1 MRDGFRQSMAW
12 LHTWCGLVGGWLL
25 CAIFLT
31 GTLSVFREPITRWMQ
46 AKPQLAASAVLQ
58 AQGLDSALRHLQT
71 QAPAA
76 AFWRL
81 ELPAQP
87 GDALEL
93 FWRTPAGMQQAAMHP
108 ATGALLPQ
116 PWGRQTEGGRHF
128 MSFHYTLHGGTAG
141 FWLVGAIAM
150 GALVALASGVVVHR
164 RIFQDFFTFRPG
176 KGQRS
181 WLDAHNATAVL
192 ALPFLFMIV
201 YTGLAFF
208 YTSYM
213 PLPLHAVYGW
223 GEQAH
228 GRYQAELQPQAG
240 ARRQRSGQPA
250 ALPAL
255 APLLQQAQALNG
267 GPARTLLVE
276 RPGDASAVLRVF
288 AAAGDTAGTRTLL
301 NPRASVTFDMEGA
314 VLERRGPDPDA
325 THGLRDAHH
334 VVESLHVVAFGG
346 WTMKWLYFLSGLLG
360 MAMVATGTLL
370 FSVKRRQRSLR
381 EFGAG
386 TAPFYRVVEACNV
399 AALAGTALASIGYFY
414 ANRLLPV
421 GLAGRVDAEIHAFLW
436 LWLASALHALARP
449 PRRAWQEQLGAAAVL
464 CLALPVLNWATTGQG
479 LWRYLAGADWQSAG
493 VEVVALGLG
502 GLLACMAW
510 RLRPQAVGTTPRAR
524 PKVAA

>member
-1 MRDGFRQSMAW
+1 MAW

-46 AKPQLAASAVLQ
+46 AKPRLAGAPGLQ
-58 AQGLDSALRHLQT
+58 DRGLDSALRHLQT
-71 QAPAA
+71 QAPDA

-93 FWRTPAGMQQAAMHP
+93 FWRTPAGPRHAALDP

-150 GALVALASGVVVHR
+150 GALAALASGVVVHR

-176 KGQRS
+176 RGQRS

-192 ALPFLFMIV
+192 TLPFLFMIV

-208 YTSYM
+208 GTSYM
-213 PLPLHAVYGW
+213 PLPVHAVYGW
-223 GEQAH
+223 DGQAH
-228 GRYQAELQPQAG
+228 GRYQAELEPRAG
-240 ARRQRSGQPA
+240 VRRQRSGQPA

-255 APLLQQAQALNG
+255 APLLQRAQVLNG
-267 GPARTLLVE
+267 GPARMLLVE

-288 AAAGDTAGTRTLL
+288 AAAADTAGTRTLL
-301 NPRASVTFDMEGA
+301 HPRASVAFDLGGA
-314 VLERRGPDPDA
+314 VLERRGPDPA
-325 THGLRDAHH
+325 AAHGLPDAHH
-334 VVESLHVVAFGG
+334 VVESLHVVSFGG
-346 WTMKWLYFLSGLLG
+346 WTMKWLYFVSGLLG
-360 MAMVATGTLL
+360 TAMVATGVLL

-381 EFGAG
+381 EFGAA
-386 TAPFYRVVEACNV
+386 TARVYRVVESLNV
-399 AALAGTALASIGYFY
+399 AALAGTALASIAYFY
-414 ANRLLPV
+414 ANRLLPA
-421 GLAGRVDAEIHAFLW
+421 GLTGRADWEIRAFLLVW
-436 LWLASALHALARP
+436 VASLLHALLWPSA
-449 PRRAWQEQLGAAAVL
+449 RAWSLQLGAAALL
-464 CLALPVLNWATTGQG
+464 CLALPLLNWATTGQG
-479 LWRYLAGADWQSAG
+479 LWGYLVDADWQRAG
-493 VEVVALGLG
+493 VELVALGQ
-502 GLLACMAW
+502 GLVLAYAT
-510 RLRPQAVGTTPRAR
+510 LRVQRKR
-524 PKVAA
+524 R